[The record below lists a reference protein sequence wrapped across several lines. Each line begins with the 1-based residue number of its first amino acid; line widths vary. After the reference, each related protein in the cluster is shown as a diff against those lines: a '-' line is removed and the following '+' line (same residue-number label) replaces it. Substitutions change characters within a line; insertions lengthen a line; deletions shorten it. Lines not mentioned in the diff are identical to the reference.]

1 MDVDMSSVLEEH
13 VSSFLT
19 DLDFTVF
26 KDDNTVLPPKT
37 KTCIV
42 ECIFCVLYCLSWK
55 LCFRAWSWPSMKIVL
70 QSLTLNFNENCA
82 SEPDLELQWKL
93 CLSLTVNFNE
103 SCASEPDHELQW
115 KLCFRAWPWTSMKI
129 VLQILILNFIMWILL
144 QNWCMCSEQTQ
155 TFHCSLCLNVLHLP
169 ARKPN
174 LEKCSSYLNKFFHNF
189 HLSESSITYPGLR
202 ASGLAPRLALAF

>member
-1 MDVDMSSVLEEH
+1 MPISMDVDMSSVLEEH

-55 LCFRAWSWPSMKIVL
+55 LCFRAW
-70 QSLTLNFNENCA
+70 
-82 SEPDLELQWKL
+82 
-93 CLSLTVNFNE
+93 
-103 SCASEPDHELQW
+103 
-115 KLCFRAWPWTSMKI
+115 PWTSMKI
-129 VLQILILNFIMWILL
+129 VLQILILNFIMWTLL

-155 TFHCSLCLNVLHLP
+155 TFHCSLCLNFLHLP

>member
-1 MDVDMSSVLEEH
+1 MDVDISSVLEEP

-55 LCFRAWSWPSMKIVL
+55 LCFRAWPWTSMKVVL
-70 QSLTLNFNENCA
+70 QSLIMNFNESCA

-93 CLSLTVNFNE
+93 CFKSW
-103 SCASEPDHELQW
+103 S
-115 KLCFRAWPWTSMKI
+115 WTSMKV
-129 VLQILILNFIMWILL
+129 VLQILILNFIMWTLL

-155 TFHCSLCLNVLHLP
+155 TFHCSLCLNFLHLP

-189 HLSESSITYPGLR
+189 HFSESSIIYPGLR

>member
-1 MDVDMSSVLEEH
+1 MQFESAVASSMPISMDVDMSSVLEEH

-55 LCFRAWSWPSMKIVL
+55 LCFRAWPSTSMKIVL

-82 SEPDLELQWKL
+82 W
-93 CLSLTVNFNE
+93 
-103 SCASEPDHELQW
+103 
-115 KLCFRAWPWTSMKI
+115 AWPWTSMKI
-129 VLQILILNFIMWILL
+129 VLQILILNFIMWTLL

-155 TFHCSLCLNVLHLP
+155 TFHCSLCLNFLHLLV
-169 ARKPN
+169 RKPN
-174 LEKCSSYLNKFFHNF
+174 LEKK
-189 HLSESSITYPGLR
+189 I
-202 ASGLAPRLALAF
+202 